1 METNSVIIIITGV
14 VAVATAIIL
23 SLFKS
28 SRDLTV
34 TIKMETDE
42 DNDGYPIKSDGVEE
56 LEVKPKRKYTKRVS
70 KMNVIRTTPAAKK
83 PVGRPKKA
91 K

>member
-1 METNSVIIIITGV
+1 METNSVIIITGV

-34 TIKMETDE
+34 TIKMENDE
-42 DNDGYPIKSDGVEE
+42 DYPIKSDDVVE
-56 LEVKPKRKYTKRVS
+56 LEVKPKRKYTKRTP
-70 KMNVIRTTPAAKK
+70 KANVIKTTTGAKK
-83 PVGRPKKA
+83 QVGRPRKVN
-91 K
+91 

>member
-1 METNSVIIIITGV
+1 METNSVIIITGV

-34 TIKMETDE
+34 TIKMEKD
-42 DNDGYPIKSDGVEE
+42 DNEDGYPIKSDDVVE
-56 LEVKPKRKYTKRVS
+56 LEVKPKRKYTKR
-70 KMNVIRTTPAAKK
+70 TPKTNIIKTKPAVKK
-83 PVGRPKKA
+83 PVGRPRKTK
-91 K
+91 

>member
-1 METNSVIIIITGV
+1 METNSVIIITGI
-14 VAVATAIIL
+14 VAVATAVIL

-34 TIKMETDE
+34 TIKMEKDDE
-42 DNDGYPIKSDGVEE
+42 DSDYPIKSDGVEE
-56 LEVKPKRKYTKRVS
+56 LEVKPKRKYTKKVS
-70 KMNVIRTTPAAKK
+70 KLNVIRTTPAAKK
-83 PVGRPKKA
+83 PVGRPRKA

>member
-1 METNSVIIIITGV
+1 METNAIIIITGV
-14 VAVATAIIL
+14 IAVATAIIL

-34 TIKMETDE
+34 TIKMEADE
-42 DNDGYPIKSDGVEE
+42 DNDYPIKSDGVEE
-56 LEVKPKRKYTKRVS
+56 LEVKPKRKYKKRKVTVV
-70 KMNVIRTTPAAKK
+70 KTTPVAKK

>member
-1 METNSVIIIITGV
+1 METNSIIIITGV

-34 TIKMETDE
+34 TIKME
-42 DNDGYPIKSDGVEE
+42 NDDDYPIKNDDVVE
-56 LEVKPKRKYTKRVS
+56 LEVKPKRKYTKRAPKLTVVKS
-70 KMNVIRTTPAAKK
+70 APVAKK
-83 PVGRPKKA
+83 QVGRPRKA

>member
-1 METNSVIIIITGV
+1 METNAIIIITGV
-14 VAVATAIIL
+14 VAVATAVIL

-34 TIKMETDE
+34 TIKMEEE
-42 DNDGYPIKSDGVEE
+42 DYPIKSDGVEE
-56 LEVKPKRKYTKRVS
+56 LEIKPKRKYTKRKISVA
-70 KMNVIRTTPAAKK
+70 KTATVAKK

>member
-1 METNSVIIIITGV
+1 METNSVIIITGV
-14 VAVATAIIL
+14 VAVATAVIL

-34 TIKMETDE
+34 TIKMEKDDE
-42 DNDGYPIKSDGVEE
+42 DSDYPIKSDGVEE

-70 KMNVIRTTPAAKK
+70 KLNVIKTKPAAKK
-83 PVGRPKKA
+83 PVGRPRKA

>member
-1 METNSVIIIITGV
+1 METNAIIIITGV

-42 DNDGYPIKSDGVEE
+42 DSDYPIKNDGVEE

-70 KMNVIRTTPAAKK
+70 KLNVIRTTPAAKK

>member
-1 METNSVIIIITGV
+1 METNSVIIITGV

-42 DNDGYPIKSDGVEE
+42 EDDGYPIKSDGVEE

-70 KMNVIRTTPAAKK
+70 KMNVIRNTPAAKK

>member
-1 METNSVIIIITGV
+1 METNAIIIITGV
-14 VAVATAIIL
+14 VAVATAVIL

-42 DNDGYPIKSDGVEE
+42 DGYPIKSDGVEE

-70 KMNVIRTTPAAKK
+70 KLNVIKTKPAAKK
-83 PVGRPKKA
+83 PVGRPRKA

>member
-1 METNSVIIIITGV
+1 METNSVIIITGV

-34 TIKMETDE
+34 TIKMEADE
-42 DNDGYPIKSDGVEE
+42 DNDYPIKSDDVEE

-70 KMNVIRTTPAAKK
+70 KLNVIKTKPAAKK

>member
-1 METNSVIIIITGV
+1 METNSVIIITGV

-34 TIKMETDE
+34 TIKMEEE
-42 DNDGYPIKSDGVEE
+42 DYPVKDDGVEE
-56 LEVKPKRKYTKRVS
+56 LEVKPKRKYTKRTPKV
-70 KMNVIRTTPAAKK
+70 NVIKTAPVAKK
-83 PVGRPKKA
+83 QVGRPKKA

>member
-1 METNSVIIIITGV
+1 METNSVIIITGV

-42 DNDGYPIKSDGVEE
+42 DSDYPIKSDGVEE

-70 KMNVIRTTPAAKK
+70 KLNVIRTTPAAKK

>member
-1 METNSVIIIITGV
+1 METNAIIIITGV
-14 VAVATAIIL
+14 VAVATAVIL

-34 TIKMETDE
+34 TIKMEADKE
-42 DNDGYPIKSDGVEE
+42 DDGYPIKSDGVEE

-70 KMNVIRTTPAAKK
+70 KLNVIRTKPAAKK
-83 PVGRPKKA
+83 PVGRPRKA

>member
-1 METNSVIIIITGV
+1 METNSVIIITGV

-34 TIKMETDE
+34 TIKMEEE
-42 DNDGYPIKSDGVEE
+42 DYPIKNDDVEE
-56 LEVKPKRKYTKRVS
+56 LEVKPKKKYTKR
-70 KMNVIRTTPAAKK
+70 KMNVAKTATVAK
-83 PVGRPKKA
+83 RPVGRPKKA

>member
-1 METNSVIIIITGV
+1 METNAIIIITGV
-14 VAVATAIIL
+14 VAVATAVIL

-34 TIKMETDE
+34 TIKMEADE

-56 LEVKPKRKYTKRVS
+56 LEVKPKRKYKKRKVTVV
-70 KMNVIRTTPAAKK
+70 KTTPVAKK

>member
-1 METNSVIIIITGV
+1 METNAIIIITGV
-14 VAVATAIIL
+14 VAVATAVIL

-34 TIKMETDE
+34 TIKMEADNE
-42 DNDGYPIKSDGVEE
+42 DDYPIKSDGVEE
-56 LEVKPKRKYTKRVS
+56 LEVKPKRKYTKKTP
-70 KMNVIRTTPAAKK
+70 KMNVIRTKPVAKK
-83 PVGRPKKA
+83 PVGRPRKA

>member
-1 METNSVIIIITGV
+1 METNSVIIITGV
-14 VAVATAIIL
+14 VAVATAVIL

-34 TIKMETDE
+34 TIKMEKDEE
-42 DNDGYPIKSDGVEE
+42 DNDYPIKSDGVEE

-70 KMNVIRTTPAAKK
+70 KLNVIKTKPAAKK
-83 PVGRPKKA
+83 SVGRPKKA

>member
-1 METNSVIIIITGV
+1 METNAIIIITGV
-14 VAVATAIIL
+14 VAVATAVIL

-34 TIKMETDE
+34 TIKMEKDDE
-42 DNDGYPIKSDGVEE
+42 DSDYPIKSDGVEE

-70 KMNVIRTTPAAKK
+70 KLNVIRTTPAAKK

>member
-1 METNSVIIIITGV
+1 METNSVIIITGV
-14 VAVATAIIL
+14 VAVATAVIL

-34 TIKMETDE
+34 TIKMEADE
-42 DNDGYPIKSDGVEE
+42 DNDYPIKSDGVEE

-70 KMNVIRTTPAAKK
+70 KMNVIRTKPAAKK

>member
-1 METNSVIIIITGV
+1 METNAIIIITGV
-14 VAVATAIIL
+14 VAVATAVIL

-34 TIKMETDE
+34 TIKMEADE
-42 DNDGYPIKSDGVEE
+42 DSDYPIKSDGVEE
-56 LEVKPKRKYTKRVS
+56 LEVKPKRKYKKRKVTVV
-70 KMNVIRTTPAAKK
+70 KTAPVAKK
-83 PVGRPKKA
+83 QVGRPKKA

>member
-1 METNSVIIIITGV
+1 METNAIIIITGV
-14 VAVATAIIL
+14 VAVATAVIL

-34 TIKMETDE
+34 TIKMEADE
-42 DNDGYPIKSDGVEE
+42 DSDYPIKSDGVEE
-56 LEVKPKRKYTKRVS
+56 LEVKPKRKYTKKVS
-70 KMNVIRTTPAAKK
+70 KLNVIRTKPAAKK
-83 PVGRPKKA
+83 PVGRPRKA

>member
-1 METNSVIIIITGV
+1 METNSVIIITGV
-14 VAVATAIIL
+14 VAVATAVIL

-34 TIKMETDE
+34 TIKMENDKE
-42 DNDGYPIKSDGVEE
+42 DDYPIKSDDVVE
-56 LEVKPKRKYTKRVS
+56 LEVKPKRKYTKRTP
-70 KMNVIRTTPAAKK
+70 KANVIKTTTGAKK
-83 PVGRPKKA
+83 QVGRPRKA

>member
-1 METNSVIIIITGV
+1 METNSVIIITGV

-34 TIKMETDE
+34 TIKMENDKE
-42 DNDGYPIKSDGVEE
+42 DDYPIKSDDVVE
-56 LEVKPKRKYTKRVS
+56 LEVKPKRKYTKRTP
-70 KMNVIRTTPAAKK
+70 KANVIKTTTGAKK
-83 PVGRPKKA
+83 QVGRPRKA

>member
-1 METNSVIIIITGV
+1 METNSVIIITGV

-34 TIKMETDE
+34 TIKMENDKE
-42 DNDGYPIKSDGVEE
+42 DDGYPIKSDDVEE
-56 LEVKPKRKYTKRVS
+56 LIVKPKRKYTKR
-70 KMNVIRTTPAAKK
+70 TPKLTVVKSAPVAKK
-83 PVGRPKKA
+83 QVGRPRKA

>member
-1 METNSVIIIITGV
+1 METNAIIIITGV
-14 VAVATAIIL
+14 IAVATAIIL

-34 TIKMETDE
+34 TIKMEADE
-42 DNDGYPIKSDGVEE
+42 DSDYPIKSDGVEE
-56 LEVKPKRKYTKRVS
+56 LEVKPKRKYKKRKVAVA
-70 KMNVIRTTPAAKK
+70 KTAPAAKS
-83 PVGRPKKA
+83 VGRPRKA

>member
-1 METNSVIIIITGV
+1 METNSVIIITGV

-34 TIKMETDE
+34 TIKM
-42 DNDGYPIKSDGVEE
+42 DNDKEDDYPIKSDDVVE
-56 LEVKPKRKYTKRVS
+56 LEVKPKRKYTK
-70 KMNVIRTTPAAKK
+70 KTPKANVIKSTPVAKK
-83 PVGRPKKA
+83 QVGRPRKA

>member
-1 METNSVIIIITGV
+1 METNSVIIITGV
-14 VAVATAIIL
+14 VAVATAVIL

>member
-1 METNSVIIIITGV
+1 METNSIIIITGV

-34 TIKMETDE
+34 TIKME
-42 DNDGYPIKSDGVEE
+42 NDDDYPIKNDDVVE
-56 LEVKPKRKYTKRVS
+56 LEVKPKRKYTKRTP
-70 KMNVIRTTPAAKK
+70 KANVIKTTTGAKK
-83 PVGRPKKA
+83 QVGRPRKA

>member
-1 METNSVIIIITGV
+1 METNSVIIITGV
-14 VAVATAIIL
+14 VAVATAVIL

-42 DNDGYPIKSDGVEE
+42 DSDYPIKNDGVEE

-70 KMNVIRTTPAAKK
+70 KLNVIKTKPAAKK

>member
-1 METNSVIIIITGV
+1 METNLVIIITGI
-14 VAVATAIIL
+14 VAVATAVIL
-23 SLFKS
+23 GLFRS

-34 TIKMETDE
+34 TIKMENDKE
-42 DNDGYPIKSDGVEE
+42 DDGYPLKDDGVVE
-56 LEVKPKRKYTKRVS
+56 LEVKPKRKYTKRTP

-83 PVGRPKKA
+83 QVGRPRKA

>member
-1 METNSVIIIITGV
+1 METNSVIIITGV

-34 TIKMETDE
+34 TIKMEADE

-56 LEVKPKRKYTKRVS
+56 LEVKPKRKYTKKVS
-70 KMNVIRTTPAAKK
+70 KLNVIRTTPAAKK

>member
-1 METNSVIIIITGV
+1 METNSVIIITGV

-34 TIKMETDE
+34 TIKMENDE
-42 DNDGYPIKSDGVEE
+42 DYPIKSDDVVE
-56 LEVKPKRKYTKRVS
+56 LEVKPKRKYTKRTP
-70 KMNVIRTTPAAKK
+70 KANVIKTTTGAKK
-83 PVGRPKKA
+83 QVGRPRKA